1 MLLVPLEY
9 VKVVCSS
16 KRKRVLTTALPPP
29 TTPSATWA
37 TALSPSFTLPP
48 PPLDRIEAACA
59 FATERGGVL
68 VPLLTLLTL
77 RHSHCASIES
87 KWQAVQR
94 RSHSCLLPLPS
105 GAPPSP
111 LIKLRQRAAWWGA
124 AVLTPLR
131 TSLLPLPLLGT
142 MQRVA

>member
-37 TALSPSFTLPP
+37 TALSPPFTLPP
-48 PPLDRIEAACA
+48 PPLDRIEAAFA

-68 VPLLTLLTL
+68 VPSLTLLTL

-87 KWQAVQR
+87 KWQAVQKAFSQLPCRCRPAR
-94 RSHSCLLPLPS
+94 RHP
-105 GAPPSP
+105 
-111 LIKLRQRAAWWGA
+111 R
-124 AVLTPLR
+124 
-131 TSLLPLPLLGT
+131 
-142 MQRVA
+142 